1 MTPADLADVRTF
13 FVEPQVRFVI
23 DSMIAGNTPA
33 VAWASSSGAVVF
45 DGAHCLYIAGTD
57 PAAVAVVADLAQGRD
72 GLVKVY
78 GDNLGLPGRSR
89 SLYATAFGLSVAGP
103 EVSLPE
109 VSLPDGYQI
118 ASIVESVED
127 LRPLHHFSALLDE
140 VTSMWGSD
148 QAFLARGFGFCAHDG
163 TTIASWCTAEYVS
176 PGRCGIGI
184 ETVQRFRGQGLATAV
199 GAAFVRSCV
208 SRSMVAHWDA
218 WTDNAPSI
226 AVAEKLGFSLL
237 TTYAVGVTTFA
248 ELSSVARTR

>member
-1 MTPADLADVRTF
+1 MRPADLADVRPF
-13 FVEPQVRFVI
+13 FSEPQVRFVM

-33 VAWASSSGAVVF
+33 VAWVSSSGAVVF

-57 PAAVAVVADLAQGRD
+57 PAAVSVVADLAQGRD

-78 GDNLGLPGRSR
+78 GGNLRLTGRSR
-89 SLYATAFGLSVAGP
+89 SLYAASASSVAGP
-103 EVSLPE
+103 SVAVPEGSLPE
-109 VSLPDGYQI
+109 GYKI
-118 ASIVESVED
+118 ASIVESMD
-127 LRPLHHFSALLDE
+127 GLGPLRNFSALLDE

-148 QAFLARGFGFCAHDG
+148 QAFLTRGFGFCAHDG

-184 ETVQRFRGQGLATAV
+184 ETVQAFHGRGLATAV
-199 GAAFVRSCV
+199 GAAFLRSCA

-237 TTYAVGVTTFA
+237 ATYSVGITTFA
-248 ELSSVARTR
+248 ELSTVARWQ